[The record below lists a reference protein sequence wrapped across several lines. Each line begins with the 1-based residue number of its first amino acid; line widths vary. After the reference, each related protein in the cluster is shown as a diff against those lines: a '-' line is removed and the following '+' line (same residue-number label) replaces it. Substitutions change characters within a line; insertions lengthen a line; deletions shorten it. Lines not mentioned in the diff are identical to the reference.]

1 MPVINIE
8 MHSVDTETKQALI
21 KNLTK
26 TAVDVTNIP
35 AEKFIVFINE
45 LDSTNIGIGGLT
57 LAEIKA
63 VQAR

>member
-8 MHSVDTETKQALI
+8 MHSTDTETKQALI

-26 TAVDVTNIP
+26 AAVDVTNIP

-45 LDSTNIGIGGLT
+45 LDSANIGIGGLS

-63 VQAR
+63 A